1 MLIGRARGRDMVRPL
16 LIVLAAW
23 LVPLTCLAAQ
33 LYDDFP
39 AALHANERYVIYSH
53 GAIGEGGDP
62 RPVSPRFGE
71 YDFPDIKRALFRH
84 GGFNLIAYQR
94 PKDADF
100 GRYVET
106 LKSWVRRLV
115 DAGVRP
121 SHITLVGFS
130 RGAKE
135 TAYASSDLSGYAI
148 NTALLATC
156 TAGDVQ
162 RDPPLL
168 LAGNLLSIYETSDE
182 MGSCARLATRSHLAS
197 FTEVAISTGKSHG
210 AFYRPLPQWVQ
221 PLKAWIR
228 QTNR

>member
-1 MLIGRARGRDMVRPL
+1 MVRSLATL
-16 LIVLAAW
+16 LASVLLPISCQA
-23 LVPLTCLAAQ
+23 VE

-39 AALHANERYVIYSH
+39 AAIHANERYVIYSH
-53 GAIGEGGDP
+53 GAIAEGSDP
-62 RPVSPRFGE
+62 RPVSPNFGE
-71 YDFPDIKRALFRH
+71 YDFPAIKQALFRD
-84 GGFNLIAYQR
+84 GGFNLVAYQR

-106 LKSWVRRLV
+106 LKSWVRRLGE
-115 DAGVRP
+115 AGVP
-121 SHITLVGFS
+121 PGHITLVGFS

-135 TAYASSDLSGYAI
+135 TAYASSDLSGYGI

-156 TAGDVQ
+156 AAGDVQ
-162 RDPPLL
+162 RDPPLV

-197 FTEVAISTGKSHG
+197 FREVAISTGKSHG
-210 AFYRPLPQWVQ
+210 AFYRPLPQWVE
-221 PLKAWIR
+221 PLKSWIA